1 MQQAD
6 VQKLLYRRSRPATWL
21 VAGLGVLLIPAAVA
35 VGFKYF
41 VGQDVVPKAPSQ
53 VTPSNKVSRQAYD
66 WGIRTCIDPISRV
79 SDFLTKGRD
88 YAALSLRGNQDSDKQ
103 MFSAVV
109 AAKDGASKSE
119 SLSMMAVAPVSDSG
133 CNSVYQTVTYFDAD
147 CQSVQSKFFVDFSKS
162 IPFSQRV
169 KAFSTKDGG
178 SLAYFLPV
186 SPGSC
191 VAIKM
196 QVLF

>member
-6 VQKLLYRRSRPATWL
+6 VQRLLYRRRRPATWL
-21 VAGLGVLLIPAAVA
+21 VASLGVILIPAAVA

-41 VGQDVVPKAPSQ
+41 VGQDIIPKTPSQ

-88 YAALSLRGNQDSDKQ
+88 YAALSLRGNHDSDKQ

-119 SLSMMAVAPVSDSG
+119 SLSTMTVAPVSDSG

-147 CQSVQSKFFVDFSKS
+147 CQSVQAKFFVDFSKS

-169 KAFSTKDGG
+169 KAFSTTDGG

-191 VAIKM
+191 IAVKM
-196 QVLF
+196 QALF